1 MTRGLLAVLL
11 VASVASAE
19 EPPRFNWQPGQAI
32 TYSAQQT
39 TTVAETTRDDATGGP
54 VVAVSVTKLAVTRR
68 WDVTA
73 VDPAGVA
80 TVRMTVTAMKQEIVR
95 PGPKDKDGKPT
106 VDKLVLDSANEKDRP
121 VMAAFLGKPIV
132 TAKLDG
138 RGQLLDVTAEGGS
151 ADRVRAE
158 LPFRLVLPEGKPSV
172 GAVWDRA
179 FDIKLNPPH
188 GTGEAYPA
196 TQTYTLKGDKDGYLV
211 VGVGTALKTPPKD
224 PGELPPLVPLLW
236 EGDVYF
242 HPATGRYAGARL
254 GVKRVIANHQGEG
267 TKFEY
272 ESKYEEGLA
281 GK

>member
-11 VASVASAE
+11 VASGASAQ
-19 EPPRFNWQPGQAI
+19 EPPRFNWQPGQPL
-32 TYSAQQT
+32 TYSVRQT
-39 TTVAETTRDDATGGP
+39 TTVTETTRDDASGGP
-54 VVAVSVTKLAVTRR
+54 VVAVTVTKLAVTRR
-68 WDVTA
+68 WEVDA
-73 VDPAGVA
+73 VEPSGAA
-80 TVRMTVTAMKQEIVR
+80 TLRMTVVAMKQQIAR
-95 PGPKDKDGKPT
+95 PGARDKSGNPT
-106 VDKLVLDSANEKDRP
+106 VIETVLDSATEEGKQA
-121 VMAAFLGKPIV
+121 MAAFLGKPIV
-132 TAKLDG
+132 TVKLDPRG
-138 RGQLLDVTAEGGS
+138 RLLDVTAEGGS

-158 LPFRLVLPEGKPSV
+158 LPFRLVLPDGRPSV

-179 FDIKLNPPH
+179 FDIKLNPPL

-196 TQTYTLKGDKDGYLV
+196 TQTYTLKGERDGYLV
-211 VGVGTALKTPPKD
+211 VGVGTALKAAPKD

-254 GVKRVIANHQGEG
+254 SVKREVKNHQGEG

-281 GK
+281 GQ